1 MKPMTLLLVL
11 VLAIPLAV
19 AVAAVVSFLLLRAG
33 YGVLVWAGLP
43 FVGLVLLTAL
53 IGLSLG
59 RASVGRRG
67 GSDRKN
73 GRRDDV

>member
-1 MKPMTLLLVL
+1 MTLLLVL

-19 AVAAVVSFLLLRAG
+19 TVAGVTSFLLLRAG
-33 YGVLVWAGLP
+33 YGVFVWGGLP
-43 FVGLVLLTAL
+43 FVGLVLLTVV

-59 RASVGRRG
+59 RASGGRG
-67 GSDRKN
+67 EGPSGKN